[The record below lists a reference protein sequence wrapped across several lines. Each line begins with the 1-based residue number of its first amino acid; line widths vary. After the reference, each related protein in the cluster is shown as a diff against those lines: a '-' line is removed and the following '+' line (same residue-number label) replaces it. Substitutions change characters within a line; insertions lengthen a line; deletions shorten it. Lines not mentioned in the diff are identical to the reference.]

1 MNQPL
6 VEKPESPD
14 RSAPFTEM
22 ARALVHNKGQGFGG
36 AVVIVPPDNGGESI
50 ELLLLDSR
58 GDPAQF
64 WATVKSR
71 LELRLR
77 EIDDRR
83 NSLAG
88 NFGGR

>member
-6 VEKPESPD
+6 VEKPETPS

-22 ARALVHNKGQGFGG
+22 ARALEHNKGQGFGG
-36 AVVIVPPDNGGESI
+36 AVVIIPPDGGGESI

-64 WATVKSR
+64 WATVKTRIDIRLSELDDKRRGVAQGFGSR
-71 LELRLR
+71 
-77 EIDDRR
+77 
-83 NSLAG
+83 
-88 NFGGR
+88 